1 METVD
6 LKCQNCGGT
15 MEPDEN
21 GTYAICE
28 YCGKKQEIKANQ
40 NATVNS
46 VSITNTNKSSKSKTI
61 AGLLAIFLGVFG
73 IHNFYLG
80 DKTKGTIQLLLT
92 LIFCWTYIVP
102 IIVWIWTIIEAIR
115 IFGGYVS
122 DSNGNTLS

>member
-15 MEPDEN
+15 MEPEEN
-21 GTYAICE
+21 GMYAVCE
-28 YCGKKQEIKANQ
+28 YCGKKQEINANQ
-40 NATVNS
+40 VTTVSS
-46 VSITNTNKSSKSKTI
+46 VPITNTNKSTKSKTT
-61 AGLLAIFLGVFG
+61 AGLLAIFLGSLG

-80 DKTKGTIQLLLT
+80 NKIKGTVQLLLT

-102 IIVWIWTIIEAIR
+102 IIVWIWTIFEAIR

-122 DSNGNTLS
+122 DANGNALS

>member
-15 MEPDEN
+15 MEPDES
-21 GTYAICE
+21 GVYAICE

-40 NATVNS
+40 ISTVSS
-46 VSITNTNKSSKSKTI
+46 VSITNTDKSAKSKIT
-61 AGLLAIFLGVFG
+61 AGLLAVFLGAFG
-73 IHNFYLG
+73 LHNFYLG

-102 IIVWIWTIIEAIR
+102 IIVWIWAIFEAIR

>member
-15 MEPDEN
+15 MEPEEN
-21 GTYAICE
+21 GMYAVCE
-28 YCGKKQEIKANQ
+28 YCGKKQEINANQ
-40 NATVNS
+40 VTTVSS
-46 VSITNTNKSSKSKTI
+46 VPITNTNKSTKSKTT
-61 AGLLAIFLGVFG
+61 AGLLSIFLGSLG

-80 DKTKGTIQLLLT
+80 NKIKGTVQLLLT

-102 IIVWIWTIIEAIR
+102 IIVWIWTIFEAIR

-122 DSNGNTLS
+122 DANGNALS

>member
-15 MEPDEN
+15 MEPDES
-21 GTYAICE
+21 GVYAICE

-40 NATVNS
+40 IAAVSS
-46 VSITNTNKSSKSKTI
+46 VSITNTDKNTKSKTT
-61 AGLLAIFLGVFG
+61 AGLLAVFLGVFG

-80 DKTKGTIQLLLT
+80 YKTKGTVQLLLT

-102 IIVWIWTIIEAIR
+102 IIVWIWTIFEAIR
-115 IFGGYVS
+115 IFGGYIP
-122 DSNGNTLS
+122 DSNGNALS

>member
-21 GTYAICE
+21 GMYAICE

-40 NATVNS
+40 ISTVSS
-46 VSITNTNKSSKSKTI
+46 VSITNTDKSAKSKIT
-61 AGLLAIFLGVFG
+61 AGLLAVFLGAFG
-73 IHNFYLG
+73 LHNFYLG
-80 DKTKGTIQLLLT
+80 YKTKGTVQLLLT

-102 IIVWIWTIIEAIR
+102 IIVWIWAIFEAIR

>member
-15 MEPDEN
+15 MEPEEN
-21 GTYAICE
+21 GMYAVCE
-28 YCGKKQEIKANQ
+28 YCGKKQEIKTNQ
-40 NATVNS
+40 ITTVSS
-46 VSITNTNKSSKSKTI
+46 VSITNTNKSTKSKTT
-61 AGLLAIFLGVFG
+61 AGLLAIFLGSFG

-92 LIFCWTYIVP
+92 LIFCWTYFVP
-102 IIVWIWTIIEAIR
+102 IIVWIWTIFEAIR
-115 IFGGYVS
+115 IFGGYVT